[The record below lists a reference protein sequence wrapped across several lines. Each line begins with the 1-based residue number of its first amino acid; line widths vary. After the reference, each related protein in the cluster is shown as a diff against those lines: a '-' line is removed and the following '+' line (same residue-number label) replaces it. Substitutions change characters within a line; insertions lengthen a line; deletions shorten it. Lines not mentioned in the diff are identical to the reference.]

1 MGHQGFERIGGPLR
15 VPDEEHTLARLE
27 LHRHERVPDLTGVVR
42 GAGQPTHVNDGGAV
56 AVLAKMREAVGKRA
70 HDPDKAFVQ
79 DPWDHDDAERPPRAR
94 EGDRLA
100 GPLGLASQANESLVA
115 RAVVG

>member
-42 GAGQPTHVNDGGAV
+42 AV
-56 AVLAKMREAVGKRA
+56 
-70 HDPDKAFVQ
+70 PDN
-79 DPWDHDDAERPPRAR
+79 
-94 EGDRLA
+94 
-100 GPLGLASQANESLVA
+100 PLT
-115 RAVVG
+115 